1 MLKNLGVVFLNNNLQ
16 QSLGDFKNKWGFRL
30 HFEIFRVV
38 CLIFRSVS
46 KDLQLSS
53 EGFGWNSIDHFE
65 IPSMTIGSLWPLEL
79 FIEMYTCIIHALLIL
94 FCSWLMCTGR
104 LHISFFSQ
112 SESINFFE
120 CIINTVTYS
129 CTHVQFFLGD
139 CASNVRST
147 TFSKLPRRF
156 PLRFWCPS
164 PLKDQL

>member
-1 MLKNLGVVFLNNNLQ
+1 MGVQVTFWNLQ
-16 QSLGDFKNKWGFRL
+16 SCLLDIQKCFQGSSAFFRRLWVRFNWSLWKTFNDHRQSLT
-30 HFEIFRVV
+30 
-38 CLIFRSVS
+38 
-46 KDLQLSS
+46 
-53 EGFGWNSIDHFE
+53 FGTVHWNVH
-65 IPSMTIGSLWPLEL
+65 LY
-79 FIEMYTCIIHALLIL
+79 YTCILIL